1 MISRGIVF
9 TLLLAIAVA
18 AATRPAP
25 AQLRTN
31 ITDIPADAV
40 ITLRRQGLNIIIVAD
55 GQVLV
60 DGQTFDFDIAAIE
73 TRISQEQL
81 RSLIDGFDR
90 VDFFSLKDRYMD
102 QSDGCSS
109 DGRIHEVAIM
119 QTTSFML
126 NGKSKSVTRYPYECL
141 ERDGSPYP
149 RDLVALEQRIENVVN
164 LHRR

>member
-1 MISRGIVF
+1 MIGRGIVS

-40 ITLRRQGLNIIIVAD
+40 ITLHRGGLNIIIVAD

-73 TRISQEQL
+73 MRISQEQL

-90 VDFFSLKDRYMD
+90 IDFFSLKDRYMD

>member
-73 TRISQEQL
+73 MRISQEQL

-90 VDFFSLKDRYMD
+90 IDFFSLKDRYRD
-102 QSDGCSS
+102 ETDGCST
-109 DGRIHEVAIM
+109 DGRVHEVAIM

-149 RDLVALEQRIENVVN
+149 RDLVALEQQIENMVN
-164 LHRR
+164 LRRR

>member
-18 AATRPAP
+18 AATRPEP

-40 ITLRRQGLNIIIVAD
+40 ITLHRGGLNIIIVAD

-126 NGKSKSVTRYPYECL
+126 NAKSKSVTRYPYECL

-149 RDLVALEQRIENVVN
+149 RDLVALEQQIENMVN
-164 LHRR
+164 LRRR